1 MLYYRK
7 YIKDSDKEW
16 VILVHGAGGS
26 SSLWFKQIKEFQK
39 NFNVL
44 MVDLRGHGKSKDFLK
59 AFCSHRF
66 TMQDVSHDIIEVMNH
81 EQIEKAHFVGLSLGS
96 IIIRNLA
103 EVIPERI
110 SSLIMGGAVI
120 NFSIKSRSLVKI
132 GNFFKMILPYMWLY
146 QLLALAVMPQK
157 SNRESRLLFI
167 KEAKKIGQKE
177 FLRWY
182 KLINDMNPLLKFM
195 RAKELSIPTL
205 YIMGEHD
212 YLFLEPVRK
221 IVEHHRKSILNVI
234 ENCGHVCNVEAPDR
248 FNKLC
253 INFMKKHSP
262 LIEKRSH

>member
-7 YIKDSDKEW
+7 YINDSDKEW

-26 SSLWFKQIKEFQK
+26 SSLWFKQIKAFQK

-59 AFCSHRF
+59 AFCSYKF
-66 TMQDVSHDIIEVMNH
+66 TMEDVSHDIVEVMNH
-81 EQIEKAHFVGLSLGS
+81 EKIDKAHFVGLSLGS

-103 EVIPERI
+103 ELIPERI

-120 NFSIKSRSLVKI
+120 NFTIKSRTLVKV

-146 QLLALAVMPQK
+146 KLLALAVMPRK
-157 SNRESRLLFI
+157 SNKESRILFI
-167 KEAKKIGQKE
+167 REAKKIGQKE

-182 KLINDMNPLLKFM
+182 KLISEMNPLLKFLH
-195 RAKELSIPTL
+195 RKELNIPTL
-205 YIMGEHD
+205 YIMGEYD

-221 IVEHHRKSILNVI
+221 LVEKHRKSILKVI
-234 ENCGHVCNVEAPDR
+234 ENCGHVCNVEAPER
-248 FNKLC
+248 FNNLC
-253 INFMKKHSP
+253 ISFMKKHSL
-262 LIEKRSH
+262 LIEQRSH